1 MTASFKGSR
10 AFARATMAIPL
21 LACAGLSV
29 ACSGDAADDDVIAGD
44 SGEVRA
50 LMQGLDVPTTVAV
63 RDGIAWVPEG
73 QLDHY
78 VGGNTEPPAPFRV
91 VSLSL
96 EDRRARSETI
106 SLPGADAFPEGIA
119 AAADGTLFIGSIAT
133 GKIWRVAEG
142 STEAEEFV
150 ADGVLARGALGM
162 KVDERRD
169 ILWVCD
175 SNPAG
180 PAGGSIVGI
189 NLSDAEV
196 AVRHDMSGN
205 ALCND
210 IVVDPAGNLWAT
222 DSFGGSIYRV
232 PAAVASSNAA
242 ASLWLTHPLLQVA
255 PGGFGANGIA
265 LAGHRLFVS
274 VTGPGTLVRIDPSSD
289 EPEDTI
295 ETVTLIE
302 RGASGSVTLSGP
314 DGVYA
319 LSSTELLVV
328 ENGFADPSVPRL
340 IEVTLD
346 PE

>member
-1 MTASFKGSR
+1 MTASFQSSR
-10 AFARATMAIPL
+10 AIARATTAIAL
-21 LACAGLSV
+21 LACAGLS
-29 ACSGDAADDDVIAGD
+29 AGCSGEAGGDDVVAGD
-44 SGEVRA
+44 SGEVRV
-50 LMQGLDVPTTVAV
+50 LMQQLDVPTTVAV
-63 RDGIAWVPEG
+63 RDGTAWVPEG

-78 VGGNTEPPAPFRV
+78 VGGDTAPPAPFRV
-91 VSLSL
+91 VSLLL
-96 EDRRARSETI
+96 EERETGDDI
-106 SLPGADAFPEGIA
+106 IALPGEDAYPEGIA
-119 AAADGTLFIGSIAT
+119 AARDGTLFIGSIAT

-142 STEAEEFV
+142 STDAVEFV

-162 KVDERRD
+162 KVDEQRD

-180 PAGGSIVGI
+180 PAGATIVGI
-189 NLSDAEV
+189 NLADGEV
-196 AVRHDMSGN
+196 AVRHDMAGN

-210 IVVDPAGNLWAT
+210 IIVDPSGNLWAT

-242 ASLWLTHPLLQVA
+242 ASLWLTHPLLE
-255 PGGFGANGIA
+255 PPPMGFGANGIA
-265 LAGHRLFVS
+265 LAGRRLFVS
-274 VTGPGTLVRIDPSSD
+274 VTGPGTLVRIDPSSN

-319 LSSTELLVV
+319 LSNTELLVV
-328 ENGFADPSVPRL
+328 ENGLAGPQVPRL
-340 IEVTLD
+340 IQVTLD

>member
-1 MTASFKGSR
+1 MTASSFEGSR
-10 AFARATMAIPL
+10 AITRATTAIAL
-21 LACAGLSV
+21 LACASLSV
-29 ACSGDAADDDVIAGD
+29 GCSDDSEGDDVIAGD
-44 SGEVRA
+44 SGEIRV

-63 RDGIAWVPEG
+63 RDGVAWVPEG

-78 VGGNTEPPAPFRV
+78 VGGNTEPPNPFRV

-96 EDRRARSETI
+96 EDRDLGDDI
-106 SLPGADAFPEGIA
+106 LLPGEDAFPEGIA
-119 AAADGTLFIGSIAT
+119 SAQDGTLFIGSIAT

-142 STEAEEFV
+142 SIEAEEFV
-150 ADGVLARGALGM
+150 ADGVLTRGALGM

-189 NLSDAEV
+189 NLSDGEV
-196 AVRHDMSGN
+196 AVRHDMAGN

-222 DSFGGSIYRV
+222 DSFGGAIYRV

-242 ASLWLTHPLLQVA
+242 ASPWLTHPLLQA
-255 PGGFGANGIA
+255 PPGGFGANGIA
-265 LAGHRLFVS
+265 LAGQRLFVT

-346 PE
+346 PD

>member
-1 MTASFKGSR
+1 MTASSFTGSR
-10 AFARATMAIPL
+10 AFARATTAIAL
-21 LACAGLSV
+21 LGCAGLSV
-29 ACSGDAADDDVIAGD
+29 GCSDEGDGDDVIAGD
-44 SGEVRA
+44 SGEVRV

-63 RDGIAWVPEG
+63 RDGVAWVPEG

-78 VGGNTEPPAPFRV
+78 VGGDPAPPAAFRV
-91 VSLSL
+91 VSLL
-96 EDRRARSETI
+96 LDEGDVGEDI
-106 SLPGADAFPEGIA
+106 SLPGDDAYPEGIA
-119 AAADGTLFIGSIAT
+119 AGRDGTLFIGSIST

-142 STEAEEFV
+142 STDAEEFV

-162 KVDERRD
+162 KVDDARD

-180 PAGGSIVGI
+180 PAGGTIVGI
-189 NLSDAEV
+189 NLSDGEV
-196 AVRHDMSGN
+196 AVRHDMAGN

-222 DSFGGSIYRV
+222 DSFGGAIYRV

-242 ASLWLTHPLLQVA
+242 ASLWLQHPLLE
-255 PGGFGANGIA
+255 PPPMGFGANGIA
-265 LAGHRLFVS
+265 LAGQRLFVS
-274 VTGPGTLVRIDPSSD
+274 VTSPGTLVRIDPSSD

-295 ETVTLIE
+295 ENVVLIE

-328 ENGFADPSVPRL
+328 ENGLADPSLPRL